1 MTRRQLLDTIRANPD
16 VTVLIAGAG
25 VNGAGLFRELALQGV
40 DTLLVDK
47 ADFCAGTSAASSRLI
62 HGGLRYLENGEFGLV
77 RESLLERNL
86 LLRNAAHYVK
96 PLPTTIPIFAWTAGV
111 FGAAARFFRLTAPKP
126 ANRGALLIKLGLTMY
141 DLFTLGNRAT
151 PSHRFASRER
161 ALELRPQLNPEVVC
175 TATYYDAW
183 VTYPERLCLELVED
197 AEALSPHA
205 RATNYLRVEHA
216 AGDRVTLRDEVT
228 GETVEVRPKLLVN
241 ATGAWI
247 DFTNRALG
255 RPTKFIGGT
264 KGSHLVL
271 DHRELYEATRGEML
285 YFETEDGRVCLIFPF
300 HDKVLAGTTDIR
312 VDDPETA
319 RCDDGEVDYI
329 LQTVRA
335 VFPSIAV
342 DRSHVVFTYC
352 GVRPLPSSESAIT
365 GQISRDHSC
374 EVTPPG
380 NGVTFPIYS
389 LVGGKWTTFRA
400 FAEQVADQVLDALG
414 RTRRAGSEH
423 LAIGGGKGYP
433 RSDRASAAL
442 LGALRE
448 KTGLPRERLEA
459 LLERYGTRADAVA
472 AYIAGGDDAP
482 LRHHPDYSHREIEYL
497 ASRER
502 VVHLDDLV
510 LRRTAIALLGR
521 LTADLLAELATI
533 AGAALGWSEAEQQRE
548 IERAALILERNH
560 GLKAADLLPAA
571 SRVSA

>member
-1 MTRRQLLDTIRANPD
+1 MTTSTTRRQLLDSIRANPE

-319 RCDDGEVDYI
+319 HCDDGEVDYI

-423 LAIGGGKGYP
+423 LAIGG
-433 RSDRASAAL
+433 
-442 LGALRE
+442 
-448 KTGLPRERLEA
+448 
-459 LLERYGTRADAVA
+459 
-472 AYIAGGDDAP
+472 
-482 LRHHPDYSHREIEYL
+482 
-497 ASRER
+497 
-502 VVHLDDLV
+502 
-510 LRRTAIALLGR
+510 
-521 LTADLLAELATI
+521 
-533 AGAALGWSEAEQQRE
+533 
-548 IERAALILERNH
+548 
-560 GLKAADLLPAA
+560 
-571 SRVSA
+571 